1 MNKTTKFKQLVL
13 DKTILMCPIA
23 HDPLCAKIIEK
34 TGFQAL
40 SSGGLAC
47 DAVKMGVPDTGLLTL
62 TEMADCAGRIAD
74 ATDLPVLADGD
85 AGHGN
90 VTNVIRTVQIF
101 EKAGVAALMI
111 EDQEEPT
118 RCGHTSGKRV
128 VTPEEMAAK
137 IKAAIETRKDPDFM
151 IMARG
156 DSIAVDGID
165 DAIARGKLYRKAG
178 ADIILFDA
186 LESIEQMK
194 RAATEIDAP
203 SAVSMVP
210 GGLTPNLSCDELQEI
225 GFNLVVYPTF
235 CTCLIA
241 KTVKT
246 AMETIYK
253 NRSLAGIEDKALGL
267 EEYNELVGLPEIRE
281 KENKFKANGEKM
293 AADFSGKR

>member
-1 MNKTTKFKQLVL
+1 MKKTTKFKELML
-13 DKTILMCPIA
+13 DKTILECPIA
-23 HDPLCAKIIEK
+23 HDPLCAKIIEQ
-34 TGFQAL
+34 TGFQVL

-47 DAVKMGVPDTGLLTL
+47 DAIKMGIPDTGILTL
-62 TEMADCAGRIAD
+62 TEMADCAGRIVD

-90 VTNVIRTVQIF
+90 VTNLIRTVQIF

-118 RCGHTSGKRV
+118 RCGHISGKRI

-137 IKAAIETRKDPDFM
+137 IKAAVETRKDPDFV

-156 DSIAVDGID
+156 DSIAVNGID
-165 DAIARGKLYRKAG
+165 DAIARGKVYRKAG

-194 RAATEIDAP
+194 RVATEIDAP

-210 GGLTPNLSCDELQEI
+210 GGRTPNLSCDELQEM

-241 KTVKT
+241 KAVKT

-253 NRSLAGIEDKALGL
+253 NRSLAGTEDKVLGL
-267 EEYNELVGLPEIRE
+267 EEYNELVGLSKIRAQEDKYEAYGKEI
-281 KENKFKANGEKM
+281 AV
-293 AADFSGKR
+293 DFYGKR

>member
-1 MNKTTKFKQLVL
+1 MKKTTKFKQLIL
-13 DKTILMCPIA
+13 DKTILECPIA
-23 HDPLCAKIIEK
+23 HDPLCAKIIEQ
-34 TGFQAL
+34 TGFQVL

-47 DAVKMGVPDTGLLTL
+47 DAIKMGIPDTGILTL
-62 TEMADCAGRIAD
+62 TEMADCAGRIVD

-90 VTNVIRTVQIF
+90 VTNLIRTVQIF

-118 RCGHTSGKRV
+118 RCGHISGKRI

-137 IKAAIETRKDPDFM
+137 IKAAVETRKDPDFV

-156 DSIAVDGID
+156 DSIAVNGID

-178 ADIILFDA
+178 ADIVLFDA

-194 RAATEIDAP
+194 RVATEIDAP
-203 SAVSMVP
+203 SGVSMVP
-210 GGLTPNLSCDELQEI
+210 GGRTPDLSCDELQEI

-241 KTVKT
+241 KAVKT

-253 NRSLAGIEDKALGL
+253 NRSLSGTEDIVLGL
-267 EEYNELVGLPEIRE
+267 EEYNELVGLSEIRE
-281 KENKFKANGEKM
+281 KEEKYKAYGEKLV
-293 AADFSGKR
+293 ADSS